1 MKSYRLVIRQQGR
14 IVGHFD
20 TTGEAALEDACVARS
35 LFGLAG
41 GYQCDLLVSDSERR
55 ILEST
60 PGGIAHLVPG
70 EVLSAGDQRDIK
82 NGALRHFYAA
92 SITS

>member
-20 TTGEAALEDACVARS
+20 TSGEAALEDACVARS

-41 GYQCDLLVSDSERR
+41 ISVNCWSLTAS
-55 ILEST
+55 
-60 PGGIAHLVPG
+60 G
-70 EVLSAGDQRDIK
+70 EFWR
-82 NGALRHFYAA
+82 ALRKDCVSYPAKNA
-92 SITS
+92 ISR